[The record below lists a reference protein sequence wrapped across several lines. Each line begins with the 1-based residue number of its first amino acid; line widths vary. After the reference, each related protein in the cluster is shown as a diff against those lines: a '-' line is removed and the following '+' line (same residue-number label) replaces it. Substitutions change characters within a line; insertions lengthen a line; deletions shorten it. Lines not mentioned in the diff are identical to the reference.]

1 MNILLAVAEKEGDE
15 AGQWVRNSN
24 NTYDIGPIQFN
35 TAYLSDLA
43 KYGIY
48 PKVSWRG
55 RCARGFTT
63 YLDY

>member
-1 MNILLAVAEKEGDE
+1 MHRLLDRSAVRYEAPVNILLAVAEKEGDE
-15 AGQWVRNSN
+15 AGQWVRNAN

-48 PKVSWRG
+48 PKVS
-55 RCARGFTT
+55 
-63 YLDY
+63 